1 MKKQKYKI
9 AGIRWISNSETGL
22 REEYVD
28 YLEVKGYPVTLPG
41 YDGEGFDWF
50 VYKTAMGKWAV
61 TDVRTG
67 TGCGTFTQGRTIK
80 EAILNVTSYWS
91 FEGMSPKDVTSWK
104 DYQRLRKKPYTM
116 RMR

>member
-50 VYKTAMGKWAV
+50 VYKTAASIGLCTRQPWASGPLPTCV
-61 TDVRTG
+61 LVLDAV
-67 TGCGTFTQGRTIK
+67 
-80 EAILNVTSYWS
+80 
-91 FEGMSPKDVTSWK
+91 
-104 DYQRLRKKPYTM
+104 RLRKVVQ
-116 RMR
+116 